1 LARYLIDHTI
11 ELTTPCRRSKGRPLS
26 PHTVARLLMEQAVRS
41 VVEQAFGLEGMDRE
55 VKE

>member
-11 ELTTPCRRSKGRPLS
+11 ELTTPCRRSKGCPLP
-26 PHTVARLLMEQAVRS
+26 PHTAARLLMEQAVRP
-41 VVEQAFGLEGMDRE
+41 VVEQAFGHEGIDRE